1 MTGLSASLIFTV
13 IGLYFLGLFFI
24 SYFTGKNADQD
35 DFFTA
40 NRNSKWYLVAFG
52 MIGASL
58 SGVTFISIPGAVGAF
73 PEVYTSLTGEAQY
86 KSNIAFSYM
95 QMVFGYFL
103 GYVVISLVLLPLYYR
118 LQLTSIY
125 TYLEQRFGTNAYKIG
140 AAYFLLSRI
149 IGASFRLYLVAI
161 VFQTVCNMAQIS
173 VPFWLTV
180 AVTIALIWLYTYR
193 GGIKTIVIT
202 DTLQTLFML
211 GAAAFTIYAI
221 SDKMG
226 QSLGEVIHNV
236 SSSQYGQIFFFEN
249 GWSDPNNFFKQFISG
264 ALITIV
270 MTGLDQ
276 DMMQKNLSCRNL
288 KEAKINMIS
297 FATILIFVNML
308 FLGLGALLYIYGA
321 QIGLEIPTAT
331 NAAGDVSLKTD
342 LLYPVIALQHL
353 SPVAGI
359 AFILG
364 IIAAAYSS
372 ADSALTS
379 LTTSFCVDFLGFE
392 KDKNNPN
399 NKKTRRLVHL
409 GFSVTL
415 FVVII
420 LFHAI
425 SNDAIINDLF
435 KIAGYTYGPL
445 LGLFAFGIFT
455 KRQISNALVIPICL
469 LSPVLSYF
477 LNENDLF
484 IPQLFNTEFSLGFLI
499 ILLNGILTF
508 LGLLAISTENSS
520 DTI

>member
-1 MTGLSASLIFTV
+1 MNGLSATLIFVV
-13 IGLYFLGLFFI
+13 IGLYFLVLFFI
-24 SYFTGKNADQD
+24 SYFTGKDADQD
-35 DFFTA
+35 SFFTA

-73 PEVYTSLTGEAQY
+73 PEVYESITGTA
-86 KSNIAFSYM
+86 KSRSNIAFSYM

-103 GYVVISLVLLPLYYR
+103 GYVVIAAILLPLYYR
-118 LQLTSIY
+118 LKLTSIY
-125 TYLEQRFGTNAYKIG
+125 TYLESRFGTKSYKIG

-161 VFQTVCNMAQIS
+161 VFQTVCNMTQMS

-180 AVTIALIWLYTYR
+180 FVTIVLIWLYTFR
-193 GGIKTIVIT
+193 GGIKTIVYT

-211 GAAAFTIYAI
+211 GAAVFTVFAI
-221 SDKMG
+221 GDKMG
-226 QSLGEVIHNV
+226 QSLGEVFTTV
-236 SSSQYGQIFFFEN
+236 SHSQYSQIFFFEN

-288 KEAKINMIS
+288 KEARINMIS

-321 QIGLEIPTAT
+321 QLGIEVPTKIDPISGA
-331 NAAGDVSLKTD
+331 VSLKTD

-353 SPVAGI
+353 SPIAGI

-364 IIAAAYSS
+364 IIASAYSS

-392 KDKNNPN
+392 KNKNQVDQ
-399 NKKTRRLVHL
+399 KRTRFLVHI
-409 GFSVTL
+409 GFSVIL
-415 FVVII
+415 FLVII
-420 LFHAI
+420 IFNAI
-425 SNDAIINDLF
+425 SNDAIINKLF
-435 KIAGYTYGPL
+435 EWAGYTYGPL

-455 KRQISNALVIPICL
+455 NLKINEQYVIPVCVIA
-469 LSPVLSYF
+469 PILSYV
-477 LNENDLF
+477 LNKNDLF
-484 IPQLFNTEFSLGFLI
+484 LPALFDIEFSLGFLI
-499 ILLNGILTF
+499 ILLNGLLTF
-508 LGLLAISTENSS
+508 FGLFAISYRNQT
-520 DTI
+520 T

>member
-1 MTGLSASLIFTV
+1 MSGLSASLIFSV
-13 IGLYFLGLFFI
+13 IGIYFLVLFFI
-24 SYFTGKNADQD
+24 SYFTGKDADQD
-35 DFFTA
+35 SFFTA

-73 PEVYTSLTGEAQY
+73 PDVYESLTGTPQS

-103 GYVVISLVLLPLYYR
+103 GYVVIAGVLLPLYYR
-118 LQLTSIY
+118 LNLTSIY
-125 TYLEQRFGTNAYKIG
+125 SYLESRFGTNAYKIG

-161 VFQTVCNMAQIS
+161 VFQTVCDMTQIS
-173 VPFWLTV
+173 IPFWLTV
-180 AVTIALIWLYTYR
+180 LVTIVLIWLYTFR
-193 GGIKTIVIT
+193 GGIKTIVYT

-211 GAAAFTIYAI
+211 GAAAFTMYAI
-221 SDKMG
+221 SNEMG
-226 QSLGEVIHNV
+226 QSLGEIFTTVKD
-236 SSSQYGQIFFFEN
+236 SQYSQIFFFDN

-276 DMMQKNLSCRNL
+276 DMMQKNLSCKNL
-288 KEAKINMIS
+288 KEARINMIS
-297 FATILIFVNML
+297 FAFILIFVNML
-308 FLGLGALLYIYGA
+308 FLGLGALLFIYGA
-321 QIGLEIPTAT
+321 QIGIEVPTVT
-331 NAAGDVSLKTD
+331 NAAGEVSLKTD
-342 LLYPVIALQHL
+342 LLYPAIALKHL

-392 KDKNNPN
+392 KNEDQSNNQS
-399 NKKTRRLVHL
+399 TRLKIHV
-409 GFSVTL
+409 GFSIVL
-415 FVVII
+415 FLVII
-420 LFHAI
+420 LFNSI

-445 LGLFAFGIFT
+445 LGLFSFGIFT
-455 KRQISNALVIPICL
+455 QYKIKNKYVILVCL
-469 LSPVLSYF
+469 LAPIVSYI
-477 LNENDLF
+477 LNANDLF
-484 IPQLFNTEFSLGFLI
+484 FPQLFGIQFSLGFLI
-499 ILLNGILTF
+499 ILLNGLLTF
-508 LGLLAISTENSS
+508 IGLLAIREKE
-520 DTI
+520 